1 MSTIESSSKS
11 DKQQSDSETST
22 KSEEP
27 PTTNGDSKSQSVN
40 EAEKA
45 VTEAAKKLE
54 KVDLNNESGSTSSD
68 EQQKTEQATNTPTTT
83 SVPSSKPSPWSSLFK
98 SSAAPATSHQQQTN
112 SSKQNGQKPAPK
124 TPTTSSSSST
134 NLNGTGTSS
143 SAASVSGDSEQDKTS
158 VANLDVLKNLGTLL
172 KQCEL
177 KHSAPALQPR
187 GLSNRNNWCYVNATL
202 QALLACPP
210 FYNLLKTVYTKLKS
224 ANSSSL
230 AMQHVPF
237 VAALGRFISEFK
249 VRLFLL
255 YTLSYD
261 KLYET

>member
-1 MSTIESSSKS
+1 M
-11 DKQQSDSETST
+11 
-22 KSEEP
+22 
-27 PTTNGDSKSQSVN
+27 
-40 EAEKA
+40 
-45 VTEAAKKLE
+45 TEAAKKLD

-68 EQQKTEQATNTPTTT
+68 DQQKTEQATNPPPPSTTT
-83 SVPSSKPSPWSSLFK
+83 TSSKPSAWSSLFK
-98 SSAAPATSHQQQTN
+98 SSAATTTSQQQQTN
-112 SSKQNGQKPAPK
+112 SSKQNGQKPATPK

-143 SAASVSGDSEQDKTS
+143 SAASVSGDSEQDRTS
-158 VANLDVLKNLGTLL
+158 VTNLDVLKNLGTLL

-249 VRLFLL
+249 VPIFLL
-255 YTLSYD
+255 YTLS
-261 KLYET
+261 

>member
-1 MSTIESSSKS
+1 M
-11 DKQQSDSETST
+11 
-22 KSEEP
+22 
-27 PTTNGDSKSQSVN
+27 
-40 EAEKA
+40 
-45 VTEAAKKLE
+45 TEAAKKLD

-68 EQQKTEQATNTPTTT
+68 EQQKTEQATNTPPTTT
-83 SVPSSKPSPWSSLFK
+83 SAPSSKPSAWSSLFK
-98 SSAAPATSHQQQTN
+98 SSATTSTSQQQQQTN
-112 SSKQNGQKPAPK
+112 SSKQNGQKPATPK

-249 VRLFLL
+249 VPLFLL

-261 KLYET
+261 KLLNYMKPDTIV